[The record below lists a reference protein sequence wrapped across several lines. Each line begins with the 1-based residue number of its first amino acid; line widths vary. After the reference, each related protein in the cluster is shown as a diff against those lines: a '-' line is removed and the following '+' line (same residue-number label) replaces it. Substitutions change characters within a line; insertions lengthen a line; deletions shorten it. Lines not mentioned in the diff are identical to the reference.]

1 MQIERESLGELTARV
16 KVKLEPGDYQP
27 RVENVLND
35 YRKSATIPGFRK
47 GKVPMA
53 LIKKQYGTTVL
64 VDELNKMLQES
75 LGKYLDEEQLNVLG
89 QPIPSKEESDSGD
102 FEKPGDF
109 EFAYDI
115 GLAPEVSL
123 EFGKKAVFTRHTIK
137 VDKKAIEAAIEDHKR
152 RHGNLTDQEV
162 SEEKDL
168 LVGHMAQLDD
178 SGTVL
183 EGGIA
188 NDANISIEHVSDKK
202 AKKALQGLKV
212 GDIVA
217 VDPHAVSHGHD
228 DLGKMLNITH
238 DQVHDLQGKFQYE
251 VKEIKR
257 MHLHENNQELWDKV
271 LGKDVVS
278 DAKAF
283 ENQVKDQITDQFD
296 RDAEWV
302 FRRRFVVDLLE
313 HINLPMPDEFM
324 KRWIQVA
331 NEQEITQEQVDT
343 EYPSYA
349 ESLRWQLVQSAVMK
363 ATEMRISQE
372 ELELE
377 AKRMIGAQYAQ
388 YGMPIEGEY
397 LDTFAQN
404 ALANEEER
412 RRIADVVIER
422 KVVDDLKTRV
432 TIKEK
437 AVSFDDFAKL
447 AAEVR

>member
-1 MQIERESLGELTARV
+1 MQIERETSGELTARV

-27 RVENVLND
+27 RVEQVLND

-53 LIKKQYGTTVL
+53 LIKKQYGTPVL
-64 VDELNKMLQES
+64 VDEINKLLQES

-89 QPIPSKEESDSGD
+89 QPIPAHDEEDSGNFD
-102 FEKPGDF
+102 QPGDF
-109 EFAYDI
+109 QFAYDI
-115 GLAPEVSL
+115 GLAPEISL
-123 EFGKKAVFTRHTIK
+123 DFGKKAVFTRHSIK
-137 VDKKAIEAAIEDHKR
+137 VDKKAIEAAIEDHRR
-152 RHGNLTDQEV
+152 RHGQLTDEEV
-162 SEEKDL
+162 SGDKDL

-178 SGTVL
+178 AGAVL

-188 NDANISIEHVSDKK
+188 NDANVSIEHISDKK
-202 AKKALQGLKV
+202 TKKALQGLKV
-212 GDIVA
+212 GDVVT
-217 VDPHAVSHGHD
+217 VDPHLVSHGHD

-238 DQVHDLQGKFQYE
+238 DQVHDLNGSFQFD

-271 LGKDVVS
+271 VGKDEVS

-283 ENQVKDQITDQFD
+283 EAKVKEEIEAQFD

-313 HINLPMPDEFM
+313 HLQLPMPDDFM

-331 NEQEITQEQVDT
+331 NEQEITEEQVNQ
-343 EYPSYA
+343 EYAAYA

-363 ATEMRISQE
+363 ATEMRVSQE
-372 ELELE
+372 ELLDE

-397 LDTFAQN
+397 LESFAQN

-412 RRIADVVIER
+412 RRIADVIIER

-432 TIKEK
+432 TIKDK
-437 AVSFDDFAKL
+437 AISYEEFAKL

>member
-1 MQIERESLGELTARV
+1 
-16 KVKLEPGDYQP
+16 
-27 RVENVLND
+27 
-35 YRKSATIPGFRK
+35 
-47 GKVPMA
+47 
-53 LIKKQYGTTVL
+53 
-64 VDELNKMLQES
+64 
-75 LGKYLDEEQLNVLG
+75 
-89 QPIPSKEESDSGD
+89 
-102 FEKPGDF
+102 
-109 EFAYDI
+109 
-115 GLAPEVSL
+115 
-123 EFGKKAVFTRHTIK
+123 
-137 VDKKAIEAAIEDHKR
+137 
-152 RHGNLTDQEV
+152 
-162 SEEKDL
+162 
-168 LVGHMAQLDD
+168 
-178 SGTVL
+178 
-183 EGGIA
+183 
-188 NDANISIEHVSDKK
+188 
-202 AKKALQGLKV
+202 
-212 GDIVA
+212 
-217 VDPHAVSHGHD
+217 
-228 DLGKMLNITH
+228 
-238 DQVHDLQGKFQYE
+238 
-251 VKEIKR
+251 
-257 MHLHENNQELWDKV
+257 
-271 LGKDVVS
+271 
-278 DAKAF
+278 
-283 ENQVKDQITDQFD
+283 
-296 RDAEWV
+296 
-302 FRRRFVVDLLE
+302 
-313 HINLPMPDEFM
+313 MPDEFM